1 MAQTPT
7 TFEVDGTAICNKRM
21 NAGMEVQQLA
31 DLVGITAIEAPPP
44 ASLVGITA
52 NYLRKVERGVRTRM
66 RPGPYQ
72 ALRAALNAT
81 ENELLAPHADPPGRK

>member
-7 TFEVDGTAICNKRM
+7 TFEVDGTAICTKRM

-31 DLVGITAIEAPPP
+31 DMVGITD
-44 ASLVGITA
+44 S
-52 NYLRKVERGVRTRM
+52 YLRKLERGDRTRM

-72 ALRAALNAT
+72 ALRAALKANKT
-81 ENELLAPHADPPGRK
+81 ELLRTPHPNPPEGK

>member
-7 TFEVDGTAICNKRM
+7 TFTVDGTAICTKRM

-31 DLVGITAIEAPPP
+31 DT
-44 ASLVGITA
+44 VGITA
-52 NYLRKVERGVRTRM
+52 NYLRKVERGDRTRM

-81 ENELLAPHADPPGRK
+81 DTELLAPHTDPPERK

>member
-7 TFEVDGTAICNKRM
+7 TFRVDGTAICTKRM

-31 DLVGITAIEAPPP
+31 DLVGITD
-44 ASLVGITA
+44 S
-52 NYLRKVERGVRTRM
+52 YLRKLERGDRTRM

-72 ALRAALNAT
+72 ALRAALDANET
-81 ENELLAPHADPPGRK
+81 ELLAPHTDPPERK

>member
-31 DLVGITAIEAPPP
+31 DLVGITA
-44 ASLVGITA
+44 

-81 ENELLAPHADPPGRK
+81 EDELLAPHPDPPERK

>member
-7 TFEVDGTAICNKRM
+7 TFEVDGTAICTKRM

-31 DLVGITAIEAPPP
+31 DLVGITA
-44 ASLVGITA
+44 S
-52 NYLRKVERGVRTRM
+52 YLRKVERGDRTRM

-72 ALRAALNAT
+72 ALRAALNANQT
-81 ENELLAPHADPPGRK
+81 ELLAPHTDPPERK

>member
-7 TFEVDGTAICNKRM
+7 TFTVDGTAICTRRM
-21 NAGMEVQQLA
+21 NAGMDVQQLA
-31 DLVGITAIEAPPP
+31 DK
-44 ASLVGITA
+44 VGITA
-52 NYLRKVERGVRTRM
+52 NYLRKVERGDRTRM

-81 ENELLAPHADPPGRK
+81 DTELLAPHTDPPERK